1 MDVDRMA
8 WPSRSCRALPQPV
21 HSMQILLQSASL
33 YTPAKS
39 SLTLIYDS
47 FPESH
52 ILWSTMHYLDPL
64 NAAFATAISG
74 EPSPHE
80 MGYIKAREALE
91 SLQECE
97 AARDIVREALDVPGP
112 DGTSTEVV
120 IFRPRETLSNLPMV
134 FYLHGGGWIMGR

>member
-1 MDVDRMA
+1 MA
-8 WPSRSCRALPQPV
+8 KPKLPSVAP
-21 HSMQILLQSASL
+21 ASPL
-33 YTPAKS
+33 YADTLAVCLAIYTCNS
-39 SLTLIYDS
+39 SLTLTYDS

-80 MGYIKAREALE
+80 MGYIEAREALE

-97 AARDIVREALDVPGP
+97 AAPDIVREALDVPGP

>member
-1 MDVDRMA
+1 MA
-8 WPSRSCRALPQPV
+8 KPKLPSVAP
-21 HSMQILLQSASL
+21 ASPL
-33 YTPAKS
+33 YADTLAVCLAIYTCNS

-97 AARDIVREALDVPGP
+97 AAPDIVREALDVPGP

>member
-1 MDVDRMA
+1 MA
-8 WPSRSCRALPQPV
+8 EPKLPSVAP
-21 HSMQILLQSASL
+21 ASPL
-33 YTPAKS
+33 YADTLAVCLAIYTYKS
-39 SLTLIYDS
+39 SLTFIYDS

-52 ILWSTMHYLDPL
+52 IIWSTMHYLDPL

-80 MGYIKAREALE
+80 MGHIKAREALE

-97 AARDIVREALDVPGP
+97 AAPDIVREALDVPGP

>member
-1 MDVDRMA
+1 MA
-8 WPSRSCRALPQPV
+8 EPKLPSVAP
-21 HSMQILLQSASL
+21 ASPL
-33 YTPAKS
+33 YADTLAVCLAIYTYKS
-39 SLTLIYDS
+39 SLTFIYDS

-52 ILWSTMHYLDPL
+52 IIWSTMHYLDPL
-64 NAAFATAISG
+64 NAAFATSISG

-97 AARDIVREALDVPGP
+97 AAPDIVREALDVPGP

>member
-1 MDVDRMA
+1 MA
-8 WPSRSCRALPQPV
+8 EPKLPSVAP
-21 HSMQILLQSASL
+21 ASPL
-33 YTPAKS
+33 YTDTLAVCLAIYTCNS

-80 MGYIKAREALE
+80 TGYIKAREALE
-91 SLQECE
+91 SVQECE
-97 AARDIVREALDVPGP
+97 AAPDIVREALDVPGP

>member
-1 MDVDRMA
+1 MA
-8 WPSRSCRALPQPV
+8 KPKLPSVAP
-21 HSMQILLQSASL
+21 ASPL
-33 YTPAKS
+33 YADTLAVCLAIYTCNS
-39 SLTLIYDS
+39 SLTLTYDS

-80 MGYIKAREALE
+80 MGHIKAREALE

-97 AARDIVREALDVPGP
+97 AAPDIVREALDVSGP

>member
-1 MDVDRMA
+1 MA
-8 WPSRSCRALPQPV
+8 KPKLPSVAP
-21 HSMQILLQSASL
+21 ASPL
-33 YTPAKS
+33 YADTLAVCLAIYTCNS
-39 SLTLIYDS
+39 SLTLTYDS

-80 MGYIKAREALE
+80 MGHIKAREALE

-97 AARDIVREALDVPGP
+97 AAPDIVREALDVPGP

>member
-1 MDVDRMA
+1 MA
-8 WPSRSCRALPQPV
+8 KPKLPSVAP
-21 HSMQILLQSASL
+21 ASPL
-33 YTPAKS
+33 YADTLAVCLAIYTCNS
-39 SLTLIYDS
+39 SLTLTYDS

-80 MGYIKAREALE
+80 MWHIKAREALE

-97 AARDIVREALDVPGP
+97 AAPDIVREALDVPGP

>member
-1 MDVDRMA
+1 MA
-8 WPSRSCRALPQPV
+8 KPKLPSVAP
-21 HSMQILLQSASL
+21 ASPL
-33 YTPAKS
+33 YADTLAVCLAIYTYKS
-39 SLTLIYDS
+39 SLTFIYDS

-52 ILWSTMHYLDPL
+52 IIWSTMHYLDPL
-64 NAAFATAISG
+64 NAAFATSISG

-97 AARDIVREALDVPGP
+97 AAPDIVREALDVPGP

>member
-1 MDVDRMA
+1 MA
-8 WPSRSCRALPQPV
+8 EPKLPSVAP
-21 HSMQILLQSASL
+21 ASPL
-33 YTPAKS
+33 YADTLAVCLAIYTYKS
-39 SLTLIYDS
+39 SLTFIYDS

-52 ILWSTMHYLDPL
+52 IIWSTMHYLDPL
-64 NAAFATAISG
+64 NAAFATSISG

-91 SLQECE
+91 SVQECE
-97 AARDIVREALDVPGP
+97 AAPDIVREALDVPGP